1 MLNRSKL
8 QRGWGLLRGL
18 ALVMLIAGCVPTAP
32 DMVATGHVEP
42 TEYEARLPMQTHH
55 GTALITA
62 SAQGIAGR
70 FVLDTGAA
78 LTVLDRMPLLGER
91 LAVQSATGDEVAMVA
106 ATVETVRVGPVAFR
120 HSYAASGDL
129 SMLAE
134 QIPDFLGL
142 LGQAVLAKANWL
154 IDYERGE
161 VTLRSDSRPP
171 EGMEAVSV
179 HYRGG
184 LPYVVL
190 DIDGITVEALLD
202 SGASTYLTLP
212 RQSSVA
218 QRLQQKYDFVEQVKT
233 RLTIDGAIEQRVSAG
248 TLPVLGVGVVQRRDV
263 PVELRDTE
271 RPRLGARFLAA
282 QSRIFLQGGADIWLA
297 APQR

>member
-1 MLNRSKL
+1 MLTRPKL
-8 QRGWGLLRGL
+8 QRDWGLLWGL

-42 TEYEARLPMQTHH
+42 TEFEVRLPMQTHH
-55 GTALITA
+55 STVLVTA

-106 ATVETVRVGPVAFR
+106 ATVDTVQVGPVAFR
-120 HSYAASGDL
+120 QSHAASGDL

-154 IDYERGE
+154 VDYERGE
-161 VTLRSDSRPP
+161 VTLRSDARPP
-171 EGMEAVSV
+171 EDMEVVSI

-190 DIDGITVEALLD
+190 DIDGTTVEALLD

-212 RQSSVA
+212 RQSPVA
-218 QRLQQKYDFVEQVKT
+218 LRLQQKYDFAEQVKT
-233 RLTIDGAIEQRVSAG
+233 RLTIDGAIEQHLSVA
-248 TLPVLGVGVVQRRDV
+248 TLPVLGIGAVQRRDV

-282 QSRIFLQGGADIWLA
+282 QGRVFLQGGADLWLA
-297 APQR
+297 TPQR